1 MKMKIIIL
9 WMLKIAAAII
19 LLQTLLFKFTGSKE
33 SVELFTN
40 LVGKDYEA
48 VLRITTGILELMV
61 SILLLIPSTTIIGA
75 ILGMGIMAGAIFSH
89 LLVIGIESQGDGG
102 QLFTFA
108 IIVFICCLIISFLT
122 KEQGSRLYKRLLKK

>member
-1 MKMKIIIL
+1 MKIMIL

-61 SILLLIPSTTIIGA
+61 SNLLLIPSTTIIGA

-122 KEQGSRLYKRLLKK
+122 MEQGSRLYKRLLKK